1 MANRNQ
7 EVQMTTMKLK
17 IPALLASLFAVAAL
31 SGPVLTASAQA
42 HSASHRTTHKRHHHH
57 RRHTTRI
64 PQHNGGDHD
73 ADNNGGPSGGDGDGL
88 CGAPAQQTPPR
99 SRR

>member
-42 HSASHRTTHKRHHHH
+42 HSASHRTTHKRHHH
-57 RRHTTRI
+57 RRHPTRI

-73 ADNNGGPSGGDGDGL
+73 ADNNGGPSDGDGNV
-88 CGAPAQQTPPR
+88 
-99 SRR
+99 